1 MSRYLE
7 LEFTVDSRDV
17 DMFDQC
23 RPSALL
29 GYLQEA
35 ATLAAL
41 DLGASGPQVL
51 EKYGCLWMIARIWV
65 EMEQPLRWNDTFT
78 VRTWHRGTGGV
89 SSYRDFDLYREGEY
103 IGQGVSTWVLVHADT
118 RRMFRMKELAEF
130 CGTDG
135 GELCKDVKLHRV
147 RMPDGFDRRESRPMR
162 YSDTDING
170 HINNM
175 HYADFAC
182 DALHLER
189 LGEGK
194 FVRSFQI
201 GYVGECLAGETL
213 LVDTAV
219 RGNELFARG
228 EGADGGERF
237 DFHMVL
243 EELKQNTEN

>member
-1 MSRYLE
+1 MSVFKE
-7 LEFTVDSRDV
+7 FEFTVDSRDM
-17 DMFDQC
+17 DMFSQC

-41 DLGASGPQVL
+41 DLGASGPEVM
-51 EKYGCLWMIARIWV
+51 EKYGCLWMVARIWV
-65 EMEQPLRWNDTFT
+65 EMEVPLRWNDKIV
-78 VRTWHRGTGGV
+78 VRTWHRGAAGA
-89 SSYRDFDLYREGEY
+89 SSYRDFDIYRDGVY
-103 IGQGVSTWVLVHADT
+103 VGQGVSTWVLVDAVS
-118 RRMFRMKELAEF
+118 RRLFRMKELTEF
-130 CGTDG
+130 HDTDG
-135 GELCKDVKLHRV
+135 GELCKGVKLHRV
-147 RMPDGFDRRESRPMR
+147 KMPEELDGFVERPMR

-189 LGEGK
+189 YGEGK

-201 GYVGECLAGETL
+201 GYVGECRAGETVL
-213 LVDTAV
+213 IRTAV
-219 RGNELFARG
+219 RGEELFARG

-237 DFHMVL
+237 EFHMVL
-243 EELKQNTEN
+243 EDLPQ

>member
-7 LEFTVDSRDV
+7 REFTVDSRDV

-41 DLGASGPQVL
+41 ELGASGPEVR

-65 EMEQPLRWNDTFT
+65 EMKQPLRWNDTFT
-78 VRTWHRGTGGV
+78 VRTWHRGAAGA
-89 SSYRDFDLYREGEY
+89 SSYRDFDLYRNGEY
-103 IGQGVSTWVLVHADT
+103 VGQGVSAWVLVHAET
-118 RRMFRMKELAEF
+118 RKLFRMRELIEF
-130 CGTDG
+130 QGTDG
-135 GELCKDVKLHRV
+135 GALCKDVKLHRV
-147 RMPDGFDRRESRPMR
+147 KMPETFDACEARPMR

-170 HINNM
+170 HINNA

-182 DALHLER
+182 DALHLET
-189 LGEGK
+189 LGRGK
-194 FVRSFQI
+194 FVRSFQL

-213 LVDTAV
+213 SIDTAV
-219 RGNELFARG
+219 RDGECFARG
-228 EGADGGERF
+228 RGEDGSERF
-237 DFHMVL
+237 DFHLVL
-243 EELKQNTEN
+243 EDLKENKGN